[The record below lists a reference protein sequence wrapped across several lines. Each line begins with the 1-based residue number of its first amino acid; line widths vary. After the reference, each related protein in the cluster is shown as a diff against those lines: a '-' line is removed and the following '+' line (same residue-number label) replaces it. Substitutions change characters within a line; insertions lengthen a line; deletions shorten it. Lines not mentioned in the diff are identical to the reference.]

1 MTNVSTTR
9 SNKGAHK
16 GAGSDSGLSVFFFE
30 SLRSLSVTASI
41 FPSSRSLASALLRPV
56 DFASATVLLELGVG
70 TGAITAEILRRMEP
84 HARLYAIDIN
94 PVFVSHVSDRIRD
107 SRLTPILGDAK
118 NLAVIL
124 QEIGVQSADAV
135 VSSLGLTSMKKGD
148 RSAIMTQAAA
158 YLSDTGVLTQYQYLH
173 ARASRWISLL
183 GAPNFSEEDFLR
195 GHFRHVRSEKVLWN
209 LPPAAVYTCKF

>member
-1 MTNVSTTR
+1 MMNVSTTT
-9 SNKGAHK
+9 SNNGSAKR
-16 GAGSDSGLSVFFFE
+16 AGSDSGLGVFFFE

-41 FPSSRSLASALLRPV
+41 VPSSRSLASALLRRV
-56 DFASATVLLELGVG
+56 DFGSANVLVELGLG
-70 TGAITAEILRRMEP
+70 TGAITAEILRRMKP

-94 PVFVSHVSDRIRD
+94 PVFVSHVSHKIRD
-107 SRLTPILGDAK
+107 SRLIPILGDAR

-135 VSSLGLTSMKKGD
+135 VSSLGLTSMEKED

-158 YLSDTGVLTQYQYLH
+158 HLSDSGVLTQYQYLH
-173 ARASRWISLL
+173 ARASRWISVF

-195 GHFRHVRSEKVLWN
+195 GHFRDVRSEKVLWN